1 MIVFNLNTVVSFG
14 WATYSGLRE
23 HSIQQ
28 MRNES
33 TGQTWGKLGRRF
45 KRFEPRQGNTKP
57 SDWYI
62 LLYCLLHPLALF
74 KKSTSP
80 DTASEESSEK
90 DAAAELQRAQGWTRW
105 LHLSNR
111 KSKLD
116 DRKGKGKEGGV

>member
-1 MIVFNLNTVVSFG
+1 MIVFNLNALVSFG

-28 MRNES
+28 MKQNYSAE
-33 TGQTWGKLGRRF
+33 QKWGKLGRGF
-45 KRFEPRQGNTKP
+45 KRFEPNHGSSKQ

-62 LLYCLLHPLALF
+62 LVYCLLHPLALF
-74 KKSTSP
+74 KRSTTP
-80 DTASEESSEK
+80 DIASEETSEK
-90 DAAAELQRAQGWTRW
+90 NAEPQRALSWTRW
-105 LHLSNR
+105 LHLSNW